1 MSHKKAT
8 LLDAESLLHTFID
21 HDSIQLISI
30 LGIGAYGVVYLGLNV
45 LSNQYYAVKLL
56 THMNVS
62 YNEPYIHAYLS
73 GHPNIL
79 KFEKVIHEEHR
90 TFMVIEY
97 TPDGDLFAAITKN
110 KYNIVGNND
119 AIRDIFLQII
129 SAVQFCHQNN
139 IAHRDLKPENIML
152 GPRLQVKLA
161 DFGLATLNSVS
172 NEFGCGSTFYFSP
185 ECQGASASASTSSS
199 STQNQPLN
207 GYSTQK
213 NDIWSLGVIL
223 INLTAGRNPWKQAT
237 MKNSTFA
244 TYVRNPRH
252 FFRAILPCISED
264 LERILLRIFCLDPA
278 RRISLPE
285 LRVYIQKCQSFVQ
298 PQTITQHSKKKSLF
312 VMVQPTSK
320 RYNLPHHH
328 HHLPQQKTKKRAVVN
343 TMSYSDSITET
354 MLHYVGGYTDED
366 YCY

>member
-1 MSHKKAT
+1 MPSQQKVT
-8 LLDAESLLHTFID
+8 LLEAQSLLNTTID
-21 HDSIQLISI
+21 NRSIKLISI
-30 LGIGAYGVVYLGLNV
+30 LGIGAYGVVYLGVHVLNGHYV
-45 LSNQYYAVKLL
+45 AVKLL
-56 THMNVS
+56 THMNIS
-62 YNEPYIHAYLS
+62 YKESDIHAYLS

-79 KFEKVIHEEHR
+79 KFEKVVQENHK

-97 TPDGDLFAAITKN
+97 TAEGDLFAAITKN

-119 AIRDIFLQII
+119 AIRHIFLQII
-129 SAVQFCHQNN
+129 DAVHFCHQNN

-152 GPRLQVKLA
+152 GPQLQVKLA

-185 ECQGASASASTSSS
+185 ECQGATAAHSTYP
-199 STQNQPLN
+199 QQPLK

-237 MKNSTFA
+237 IKNSTFA
-244 TYVRNPRH
+244 AYVRNPRH
-252 FFRAILPCISED
+252 FFRTILPCISEE
-264 LERILLRIFCLDPA
+264 LERILLRIFCLNPA

-285 LRVYIQKCQSFVQ
+285 LRLYIQKCQSFVQ
-298 PQTITQHSKKKSLF
+298 PQTVVQHMNKKKSLL
-312 VMVQPTSK
+312 VSAK
-320 RYNLPHHH
+320 RHNHHLHHH
-328 HHLPQQKTKKRAVVN
+328 HHIHQPKTKKRAVVVN
-343 TMSYSDSITET
+343 AMSYSDSVTET
-354 MLHYVGGYTDED
+354 MLHYVGGFTDED